1 MPEKASRVSEN
12 LSRSSLAQA
21 ISDAHD
27 EAQRISDEL
36 STMMDTLEKYP
47 ELSDAITDPNRS
59 SEDKSR
65 LIDELL
71 GGKAHPVVLR
81 IMHYLVGTW
90 HGGAESGKT
99 GSFGGAW
106 SGFEREAGETLV
118 TVTTAQ
124 PLTDKQ
130 IKRLIE
136 IYSNKLGHRA
146 YINPIVDPN
155 VLGGMRIRIG
165 DQVTDRTMLMQL
177 KQLQRSARNGAWT
190 QAVK

>member
-65 LIDELL
+65 LIDELI

-99 GSFGGAW
+99 GSFGY
-106 SGFEREAGETLV
+106 F
-118 TVTTAQ
+118 
-124 PLTDKQ
+124 
-130 IKRLIE
+130 
-136 IYSNKLGHRA
+136 SNVS
-146 YINPIVDPN
+146 I
-155 VLGGMRIRIG
+155 
-165 DQVTDRTMLMQL
+165 
-177 KQLQRSARNGAWT
+177 
-190 QAVK
+190 

>member
-1 MPEKASRVSEN
+1 
-12 LSRSSLAQA
+12 
-21 ISDAHD
+21 
-27 EAQRISDEL
+27 
-36 STMMDTLEKYP
+36 
-47 ELSDAITDPNRS
+47 
-59 SEDKSR
+59 
-65 LIDELL
+65 
-71 GGKAHPVVLR
+71 
-81 IMHYLVGTW
+81 MHYLVGTW

>member
-1 MPEKASRVSEN
+1 MPGKASRVSES
-12 LSRSSLAQA
+12 LSRTSLVQA

-36 STMMDTLEKYP
+36 SSLKTMLEEYP
-47 ELSDAITDPNRS
+47 ELADAITNPNRS

-65 LIDELL
+65 LIDDLIGES
-71 GGKAHPVVLR
+71 AHPVVLR

-90 HGGAESGKT
+90 RGGRDTGKAS
-99 GSFGGAW
+99 SFGGAW

-124 PLTDKQ
+124 PLTEKQ

-136 IYSNKLGHRA
+136 IYTNKLGHRA

-155 VLGGMRIRIG
+155 VLGGMRICIG

-177 KQLQRSARNGAWT
+177 KRLQRSARNGAWT
-190 QAVK
+190 KAIK